1 MCTKALVQLHIGQ
14 AGVQMANACWE
25 LYCLEHGITSHGC
38 SYCNDSNDFCTF
50 FEAGRGSKVVPRTVL
65 VDTEPTVI
73 DEIRG
78 GAYRFLFSPD
88 TMITGKTDAA
98 SNFAKGYYLL
108 GNEMID
114 ITMDTIRKVV
124 EKAPSL
130 QGFLLFHSIGGGT
143 GSGFGTKV
151 LEYLDRDYGKRTKM
165 EFVVFPSPKI
175 SPLIVEPYNAIL
187 ATHSS
192 MEYVDCSILM
202 DNEACYEV
210 CDTQLHVEYPTYT
223 NLNRIIAQVK
233 CNPASGKYMSCVL
246 LYRGDVTPLDI
257 NNAIQDIKSKKSILF
272 VDWSPTGFKTGLNYQ
287 PPACVPGG
295 DLAPSHRAVCM
306 LSNST
311 SIRRAFSRIVYK
323 FDNIMSKRGFV
334 HHFVGAGL
342 EEGVLTE
349 ARDDI
354 CALVSDYKEIE
365 QDESEE

>member
-1 MCTKALVQLHIGQ
+1 M
-14 AGVQMANACWE
+14 
-25 LYCLEHGITSHGC
+25 
-38 SYCNDSNDFCTF
+38 
-50 FEAGRGSKVVPRTVL
+50 
-65 VDTEPTVI
+65 
-73 DEIRG
+73 
-78 GAYRFLFSPD
+78 
-88 TMITGKTDAA
+88 
-98 SNFAKGYYLL
+98 
-108 GNEMID
+108 
-114 ITMDTIRKVV
+114 
-124 EKAPSL
+124 
-130 QGFLLFHSIGGGT
+130 
-143 GSGFGTKV
+143 
-151 LEYLDRDYGKRTKM
+151 
-165 EFVVFPSPKI
+165 
-175 SPLIVEPYNAIL
+175 
-187 ATHSS
+187 
-192 MEYVDCSILM
+192 
-202 DNEACYEV
+202 
-210 CDTQLHVEYPTYT
+210 
-223 NLNRIIAQVK
+223 K

-365 QDESEE
+365 KDESDE